1 MVEPVKFLLV
11 DDVPEN
17 LHALQAVL
25 RQDGLELHTAASGP
39 EALELLLVHE
49 FALALIDVQMPGM
62 NGFELAELMR
72 GASRTRRVPIILL
85 TAGTD
90 EQRLFKGYEAGAVDY
105 LVKPF
110 NPHILRRKTEVFLQL
125 DQQRRELQR
134 QRDEIEASERRFRRS
149 LDLAPAPMLLC
160 DETGRVLTA
169 NAEWLGQAALGREDV
184 PNLAAWARLACPD
197 AAAPVLERL
206 GTVLSGEAERVRV
219 ETELHPRG
227 APPRTWNLVA
237 GAVGTSADGRRLV
250 LCVAHDITER
260 AEAERTRRLLVGE
273 LNHRVKNTLATVMA
287 IGQQTL
293 RQSRDPDRFAQSFS
307 GRLLALSQAH
317 SLLSAETWQG
327 AELRDILREQLALGA
342 VEEARVEAEGPP
354 VRLEPQTALHAALIL
369 HELFTNAVKYGALSV
384 PAGRVALRWE
394 AAGDHV
400 VLRWAEG
407 GGPPVQ
413 PPAHRGFGSA
423 LIERTARAGGGDA
436 RVRFEP
442 DGVRWEV
449 SLPIAAGAASVRP
462 LRPRPAPPPERPPAV
477 TGNLGGMCFLL
488 VEDEPLV
495 AMEVTAALQEAG
507 GTIAASASTHEEAL
521 RLASLPHG
529 FDAALLD
536 ANLRGRPV
544 GEVAAALRLRGVPF
558 IFVSGYGPESLP
570 AGFETVPLLAKPF
583 TTAQLLE
590 AAGRLAL
597 RVERVA

>member
-17 LHALQAVL
+17 LHALKAVL
-25 RQDGLELHTAASGP
+25 RQDGLELLTAASGP

-62 NGFELAELMR
+62 SGFELAELMR

-125 DQQRRELQR
+125 DQQRRELKL

-160 DETGRVLTA
+160 DETGRVLTV
-169 NAEWLGQAALGREDV
+169 NAEWLGQAALRRDEV

-197 AAAPVLERL
+197 TAPAVLDRV
-206 GTVLSGEAERVRV
+206 GAVLSGEAERVQV
-219 ETELHPRG
+219 ETRMHPRG
-227 APPRTWNLVA
+227 APPRTWDLVA
-237 GAVGTSADGRRLV
+237 GAVGMGADGRRLV

-260 AEAERTRRLLVGE
+260 AEAEQTRRLLLGE

-293 RQSRDPDRFAQSFS
+293 RQSRDPERFAQSFS

-317 SLLSAETWQG
+317 SLLSEETWQG
-327 AELRDILREQLALGA
+327 AELRDLLREQLALGA

-384 PAGRVALRWE
+384 PTGRIALRWE
-394 AAGDHV
+394 AAEDQV
-400 VLRWAEG
+400 VLRWTEG
-407 GGPPVQ
+407 GGPPVHA
-413 PPAHRGFGSA
+413 PERRGFGSA
-423 LIERTARAGGGDA
+423 LIERTARAGGGGA
-436 RVRFEP
+436 RVTFDP
-442 DGVRWEV
+442 AGVRWDV
-449 SLPIAAGAASVRP
+449 SLPASAGAVP
-462 LRPRPAPPPERPPAV
+462 LRLMRPRAAPAERPPA
-477 TGNLGGMCFLL
+477 GRASLQGMRFLL

-495 AMEVTAALQEAG
+495 AMEVTATLEEAG
-507 GTIAASASTHEEAL
+507 GTIAASASTHDEAL
-521 RLASLPHG
+521 RLASLPQG

-544 GEVAAALRLRGVPF
+544 GEVAAALDMRGVPF

-570 AGFETVPLLAKPF
+570 PGFESVPLLAKPF

-597 RVERVA
+597 RAERVA